1 MLWSLEGLEAV
12 RDPAV
17 QEAYRK
23 KLSSDAFKVWEIP
36 VGLGV
41 WLEILKTLLQIWK
54 SISNFPLQNLIHSS
68 QWEYKFAKL
77 H

>member
-23 KLSSDAFKVWEIP
+23 KLSSDAFKVREIP
-36 VGLGV
+36 VGPGV
-41 WLEILKTLLQIWK
+41 WLEILKTLLQIWEY
-54 SISNFPLQNLIHSS
+54 SSNFPLQNLIHSS
-68 QWEYKFAKL
+68 QGI
-77 H
+77 